1 MKLKMLVDNQSNSLG
16 WKSLV
21 YDIPAALAAAFL
33 QFVFSMSYAAGNS
46 NHTLY
51 IFLVQTSLQI

>member
-1 MKLKMLVDNQSNSLG
+1 MLVDNQSNSLG